1 MQPLPLMQTA
11 VACRS
16 SGCHILVSSRGA
28 RAGRKIAVSGALTSD
43 ESLGGLGQAY
53 RNHADGA
60 PMIEQSFGRRNR
72 TLLCVLAAAGIFG
85 FGFEAGRI
93 FSQVDPVWSAPARPR
108 VVRVAV
114 VDDDRSPLSAQIV
127 SELQKVKALD
137 VSEFPERSAA
147 HDELAAGKVDLVISI
162 GSSFGKRVEEL
173 DLADIFDAPQGR
185 LDGTLESLG
194 IEVQTGTRVAGRSEA
209 VESLIYSF
217 AVRLI
222 SSEVLRRTEPALA
235 RKLSVKVMRNRQH
248 ADDSR

>member
-1 MQPLPLMQTA
+1 
-11 VACRS
+11 
-16 SGCHILVSSRGA
+16 
-28 RAGRKIAVSGALTSD
+28 
-43 ESLGGLGQAY
+43 
-53 RNHADGA
+53 
-60 PMIEQSFGRRNR
+60 MIEQSFGRRNR
-72 TLLCVLAAAGIFG
+72 TLLCVLTAAGIFG
-85 FGFEAGRI
+85 LSFEAGRV
-93 FSQVDPVWSAPARPR
+93 FNQVYPVWSAPARQR

-147 HDELAAGKVDLVISI
+147 HDDLAADKVDLVISI

-173 DLADIFDAPQGR
+173 DLADIFNAPQGR
-185 LDGTLESLG
+185 LDGTLQSLG
-194 IEVQTGTRVAGRSEA
+194 IEVQTGTRIAGRSEA

-222 SSEVLRRTEPALA
+222 SSQVLEKTEPALY
-235 RKLSVKVMRNRQH
+235 RKLAVKAMHSRQH